1 MPSPRETRKS
11 QLLSIAETRHDLAA
25 VVHQLEHQPR
35 IQLTRRGKPVAV
47 LLSWRECNRLT
58 AQTSGFWAAYS
69 TFAQAVDLPPLNI
82 EPDVFAAVRDHSRG
96 REVQG

>member
-1 MPSPRETRKS
+1 MFK
-11 QLLSIAETRHDLAA
+11 LLSIAEARHDLAA

-47 LLSWRECNRLT
+47 LLSWREYNRLT

-69 TFAQAVDLPPLNI
+69 TFTEAVDLPPLKI
-82 EPDVFAAVRDHSRG
+82 EPDVFAAVRDQSYG
-96 REVQG
+96 REVPE